1 MRKFKVTIEIMPLKS
16 VVDPQGE
23 AIELIIK
30 SKKEFNASNF
40 RVGKKIEFTISST
53 NKSECEKNVNKL
65 CRDFLVNEIIE
76 QYKIRIENE
85 KN

>member
-40 RVGKKIEFTISST
+40 RVGKKIEFTILLQYFR
-53 NKSECEKNVNKL
+53 NC
-65 CRDFLVNEIIE
+65 IIAVLLA
-76 QYKIRIENE
+76 I
-85 KN
+85 